1 MRKSLLLVAVLP
13 GIFLPGLFST
23 GSAAAAGSATAAGS
37 PPVRDAYGHSV
48 KGRSLIDW
56 RQGDPDAQFRVLV
69 VGSIHGDERQGMRVV
84 ANLRQRLAGKNG
96 PQGVGF
102 WTIRTANPDGTA
114 RNTRRNAR
122 LVDLNR
128 NFPYRWDGSLNGGYN
143 SGSRPA
149 SEPET
154 RALMRFVGRIGFD
167 LAIWFHQPWGRTL
180 VPCNRDRRWALLYSR
195 LSGLGTGQ
203 GCDRGSYPGS
213 AISWQHHEYGTTA
226 FVVEFGPRLQK
237 QQVISR
243 HARAVFQ
250 LAKHMARHG
259 QRRYFGTEEKG

>member
-1 MRKSLLLVAVLP
+1 MRRIRKAALLTSFVALA
-13 GIFLPGLFST
+13 FASGLAPASP
-23 GSAAAAGSATAAGS
+23 AAPAGLKKK
-37 PPVRDAYGHSV
+37 VI
-48 KGRSLIDW
+48 GRSVENRPIISW
-56 RQGDPDAQFRVLV
+56 RQGDFAAGFRVLV

-84 ANLRQRLAGKNG
+84 ANLRQRLAGRNG
-96 PQGVGF
+96 PEGIAF

-114 RNTRRNAR
+114 SNTRRNAR

-143 SGSRPA
+143 SGPRPA

-154 RALMRFVGRIGFD
+154 RTIMRFSRRVGFD

-180 VPCNRDRRWALLYSR
+180 VPCNRDRRWAILYSR
-195 LSGLGTGQ
+195 LSGLGTGG

-226 FVVEFGPRLQK
+226 FVVELGPRVQK
-237 QQVISR
+237 RAVIAR
-243 HARAVFQ
+243 HAGAVIR
-250 LAKHMARHG
+250 LA
-259 QRRYFGTEEKG
+259 RRMS